1 MASNVQQNSRGI
13 LLVILAMSVFSI
25 QDVLIKFI
33 SSNVS
38 LFQILFYRSVIGAL
52 LIIIFQRAI
61 GQTIR
66 LWTAYPALSLLRGVF
81 FFFGYSAFY
90 FAQSKMPIANATV
103 LFLVSPFLSL
113 SCRFTFLIAGSGHA
127 DGLPCSLVFLELPL
141 LFSQRR
147 ANSAG
152 SICYQWE

>member
-1 MASNVQQNSRGI
+1 MTKDVQQNSRGI

-81 FFFGYSAFY
+81 S
-90 FAQSKMPIANATV
+90 
-103 LFLVSPFLSL
+103 FLDIQPFILRNL
-113 SCRFTFLIAGSGHA
+113 KFR
-127 DGLPCSLVFLELPL
+127 
-141 LFSQRR
+141 SQTLR
-147 ANSAG
+147 
-152 SICYQWE
+152 CCF